1 MCIKKEAMP
10 KVNLINNGGII
21 KNKTNLPKK
30 NLYLKPVLSLV
41 TENGTKNAKITVQ
54 DVLKNFGA
62 STAENRNDIAQE
74 NRKSDTENVRLGT
87 KAFIQIMLHATKCSS
102 CDDIK
107 CKKMKLVM
115 SHYIQCTKLKSGQDC
130 PLCRQL
136 LRVVAEHALYL
147 CPHRVGSDP
156 KFPCPVPFCDVMRAS
171 AALQKKNS
179 I

>member
-87 KAFIQIMLHATKCSS
+87 KAFIQIMLHATKC
-102 CDDIK
+102 
-107 CKKMKLVM
+107 
-115 SHYIQCTKLKSGQDC
+115 
-130 PLCRQL
+130 R
-136 LRVVAEHALYL
+136 
-147 CPHRVGSDP
+147 
-156 KFPCPVPFCDVMRAS
+156 
-171 AALQKKNS
+171 
-179 I
+179 